1 MLPST
6 VQRRRAMHTVKWRR
20 LGLSCAYQCV
30 RFISAENPIAA
41 VFEFAAILVFAS
53 LSVGA
58 AIAQNDEYD
67 AQIVTGCHFAMGE
80 FGNAGIHMCIDVNRV
95 ARKEVEAYPAEY
107 DKYRERCIRRRDL
120 GWEIVK
126 QCLDDDIAA
135 ESALKDYPAE
145 HDALIKACTRDYDH
159 RGPARVKLCIDEYI
173 AAKSNCPADEAV
185 AAYMADFEA
194 ARISQGMGKGLS
206 LGDAHCAKRKLVRLL
221 PQIMGPV
228 IGYKAAFTNPALRQ
242 RFGVSSPDWGAM
254 FGKLML
260 ESGARLPAKFGAL
273 PLYEAADFAA
283 VVKDAGL
290 ADARTALEALNHLS
304 EIVLFIELPDLM
316 LEGAPTGHGL
326 ISINVGF
333 RGGVLGKGV
342 KVEPTQAFLD
352 SLAEMTMVMT
362 EDISGTELGHS
373 PGSAIMDQPINAA
386 IWIARALREEG
397 IELKAGD
404 VLSLG
409 GYILPLPTRPGTRIT
424 VRYIGLPGDPSVT
437 VDFE

>member
-1 MLPST
+1 M
-6 VQRRRAMHTVKWRR
+6 
-20 LGLSCAYQCV
+20 
-30 RFISAENPIAA
+30 AA
-41 VFEFAAILVFAS
+41 VFKYAAIFVFAG
-53 LSVGA
+53 LGVGVA
-58 AIAQNDEYD
+58 SAQNDEYD

-80 FGNAGIHMCIDVNRV
+80 FGNAGIHMCIDVNRA

-107 DKYRERCIRRRDL
+107 DEYRERCIRRREL

-135 ESALKDYPAE
+135 APALKAYPAE
-145 HDALIKACTRDYDH
+145 HDALIKACTREYRH
-159 RGPARVKLCIDEYI
+159 RGPARVKLCVDEYI
-173 AAKSNCPADEAV
+173 AAKSNCPSDDTV
-185 AAYMADFEA
+185 AAYLADFEA
-194 ARISQGMGKGLS
+194 ARVSRGMGKGLS

-228 IGYKAAFTNPALRQ
+228 IGYKAAFTNPALQQ
-242 RFGVSSPDWGAM
+242 RFGVPGPDWGAM

-273 PLYEAADFAA
+273 PLYEADFVA

-304 EIVLFIELPDLM
+304 EIVPFIELPDLM
-316 LEGAPTGHGL
+316 LEGAPTGRGL

-352 SLAEMTMVMT
+352 SLAEMTVVMT
-362 EDISGTELGHS
+362 EDVSGTELGRAQ
-373 PGSAIMDQPINAA
+373 GSAIMDQPINAA

-409 GYILPLPTRPGTRIT
+409 GYIPPLPTQSNTRIT
-424 VRYIGLPGDPSVT
+424 VRYIGLPGDPSVS
-437 VDFE
+437 VHFE